1 MKAEHSVDRRYHNKP
16 AAGQIAV
23 LMPGDGSQTVERR
36 DVLLT
41 TQQGFIRRI
50 NEMHPS
56 YDPLQY
62 VLLFPIGDLG
72 YHFNINHHRNTN
84 KSGNVKTVSC
94 REYYQ
99 CLFGSFSQCFCFY
112 DD

>member
-1 MKAEHSVDRRYHNKP
+1 MIDKP

-50 NEMHPS
+50 NEMHHVITI
-56 YDPLQY
+56 LTLIIIETQIQVEMLKRCY
-62 VLLFPIGDLG
+62 VV
-72 YHFNINHHRNTN
+72 NIMLI
-84 KSGNVKTVSC
+84 V
-94 REYYQ
+94 
-99 CLFGSFSQCFCFY
+99 
-112 DD
+112 